1 MKNKTRSYARFY
13 ALLKRMPGDR
23 EEIKKTLVERFTNGR
38 TASLREMCTEEYE
51 AMCRALEAEI
61 AHPGRS
67 MQEAEAELKRC
78 RSSVLRRLQKIGI
91 DTTDWGAVDA
101 YCLQPRIAGNR
112 FARLSIEELK
122 ALLPK
127 LEAILHKRTAEP
139 PHEPAK
145 PKRLLRIPI
154 LFRPNQIPS

>member
-38 TASLREMCTEEYE
+38 TISLREMSTNEYE
-51 AMCRALEAEI
+51 DMCRVLEAEI
-61 AHPGRS
+61 AHSGRS
-67 MQEAEAELKRC
+67 RQETEAELKRC

-101 YCLQPRIAGNR
+101 YCLQPRIAGR
-112 FARLSIEELK
+112 LFARLSIEELK

-127 LEAILHKRTAEP
+127 LEAILRKQHAEP
-139 PHEPAK
+139 PHDPVK
-145 PKRLLRIPI
+145 QKRIVRIPI